1 MIGEGNIVIDT
12 IGLPDFAGKSDPK
25 YIVLIQSI
33 REAIRSGRLKPGTKM
48 PPVRELAWEFGI
60 TPGTV
65 ARAYKLATD
74 EGLVEAAV
82 GRGTFVTGA
91 PQLAPPPPEP
101 LIGLAQTD
109 LLDFRAARVPE
120 VGQSAAIRTVLRQL
134 GQMQDAPY
142 LDYPTSQTDLAAR
155 QQVVRWIGP
164 ERAGRLVADDIVL
177 GLGAQNT
184 VMMALQA
191 CLHGASP
198 VVLTEGL
205 AYPGVRH
212 AARLLRAQLIGV
224 EIDQEGLRPD
234 RLEEALRRHGGQV
247 LLLSPHAHSPTT
259 ARMSLERRQRIGDI
273 ARRYQLQ
280 IIEDDCH
287 VINRPDMP
295 TFRAICP
302 ERGWLVSS
310 LTKSVSAALRF
321 GFAACPAEQASTAR
335 QVAQSTFYGLPQP
348 VLDLCAE
355 LIRSGEAERIRD
367 LVEREVAHRVQI
379 AVNILGQWDIKWRTD
394 VSFVWLRL
402 PQGWRG
408 STFAMACEAEG
419 LRIKPADEFAPPDG
433 AAPHAVRLTLNAIAE
448 QSALEDG
455 LRRISALLSRPPVNV
470 DF

>member
-1 MIGEGNIVIDT
+1 MTDT
-12 IGLPDFAGKSDPK
+12 IWTPDFTRKSDPK
-25 YIVLIQSI
+25 YIVLIQYI
-33 REAIRSGRLKPGTKM
+33 REAIRSGRLTPGTRM
-48 PPVRELAWEFGI
+48 PPVRELAWKLGI

-91 PQLAPPPPEP
+91 PQPVVAPPEP
-101 LIGLAQTD
+101 LINFTQSG

-120 VGQSAAIRTVLRQL
+120 VGQSRAIRAVLQQL

-155 QQVVRWIGP
+155 QQVVGWIGQD
-164 ERAGRLVADDIVL
+164 RAGRLTPDDIVL

-184 VMMALQA
+184 VMMVLQA
-191 CLHGASP
+191 CLHGPSP
-198 VVLTEGL
+198 VVLTESL

-224 EIDQEGLRPD
+224 EIDEEGLRPD

-259 ARMSLERRQRIGDI
+259 ARMGLERRQRIADI
-273 ARRYQLQ
+273 AERYQLQ

-295 TFRAICP
+295 SFRAICP
-302 ERGWLVSS
+302 ERGWFVSS

-321 GFAACPAEQASTAR
+321 GFAACPADQAPVAR

-348 VLDLCAE
+348 MLDLCAE
-355 LIRSGEAERIRD
+355 LIRSGEAERIRAQ
-367 LVEREVAHRVQI
+367 VEAEIARRVRI
-379 AVNILGQWDIKWRTD
+379 AVNILGQWDIHWRTD
-394 VSFVWLRL
+394 IPFLWLRL

-419 LRIKPADEFAPPDG
+419 MRIKPADEFAPPDG
-433 AAPHAVRLTLNAIAE
+433 VAPHAVRLTLNAVADVA
-448 QSALEDG
+448 ALEDG
-455 LRRISALLSRPPVNV
+455 LRRIADLLARPPVNV